1 MDELF
6 ELNLI
11 QNTGLA
17 AEVLVTTAVAYY
29 REKNSANGLP
39 FPLSFLVLPLL
50 FHRRTVDAIKKRKGN
65 GVLYKAIKEDKEIP
79 IGLQSRM
86 ESMFDRTLSAFSLA
100 ITANMLT
107 IDLATAELIPM
118 VRTIPKSALPVIESA
133 KDIFNVANRLGKA
146 FAEHSVEEI
155 IKITEVVF

>member
-1 MDELF
+1 
-6 ELNLI
+6 
-11 QNTGLA
+11 
-17 AEVLVTTAVAYY
+17 
-29 REKNSANGLP
+29 
-39 FPLSFLVLPLL
+39 
-50 FHRRTVDAIKKRKGN
+50 
-65 GVLYKAIKEDKEIP
+65 
-79 IGLQSRM
+79 M

>member
-6 ELNLI
+6 ELDLV

-17 AEVLVTTAVAYY
+17 SEILVSTVVAYY
-29 REKNSANGLP
+29 KGKSAVNGLP

-50 FHRRTVDAIKKRKGN
+50 FHRRTVDVIKNRKGS
-65 GVLYKAIKEDKEIP
+65 GVLYKAIKENREIP
-79 IGLQSRM
+79 VGLQRRM
-86 ESMFDRTLSAFSLA
+86 ESLFDRTLSAYSLA
-100 ITANMLT
+100 ISADMLT
-107 IDLATAELIPM
+107 IDLEAVELIPL
-118 VRTIPKSALPVIESA
+118 VRAIPKTALPATGSA
-133 KDIFNVANRLGKA
+133 KDIFIAASRLGKA

>member
-6 ELNLI
+6 ELDLV

-17 AEVLVTTAVAYY
+17 SEIIVATAVAYY
-29 REKNSANGLP
+29 KEKNAINGLP

-50 FHRRTVDAIKKRKGN
+50 FHRRTVDVIKKRKGS
-65 GVLYKAIKEDKEIP
+65 GVLYKVIKEDKEILV
-79 IGLQSRM
+79 GLQSRM
-86 ESMFDRTLSAFSLA
+86 ESLFDRTLSAYSLA
-100 ITANMLT
+100 ISANVLT
-107 IDLATAELIPM
+107 IDLETVELIPLIPI
-118 VRTIPKSALPVIESA
+118 IPKSALPITGSA
-133 KDIFNVANRLGKA
+133 RDIFIAASRLGKA